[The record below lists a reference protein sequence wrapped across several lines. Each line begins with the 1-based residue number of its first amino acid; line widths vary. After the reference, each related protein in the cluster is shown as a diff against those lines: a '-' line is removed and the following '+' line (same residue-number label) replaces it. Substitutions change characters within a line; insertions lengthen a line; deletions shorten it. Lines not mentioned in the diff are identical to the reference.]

1 MKTLQIYNKPLE
13 FIDRLVKKGVKFK
26 IVKTSSKFRII
37 TDTHDYTYQAN
48 YSDLKPSEMYFFK
61 YLEKNIVPVKLE
73 DVQTIRARINYIYY
87 NRAVMHEARHENK
100 ILTFEN
106 CYEID
111 LNSAYWES
119 ARRLGI
125 INTEV
130 YERGLTLSKKVRL
143 MALGNLAKRPINMYY
158 DGQKYHSERAPI
170 PPMAKYFFACA
181 DYTDNIIA
189 EIFNRNIEFCLF
201 YWVDALFVKGEI
213 KDEICAYLDEIKFPY
228 KIKPIDNIIFTSN
241 FIQTDFFCT
250 KTNLQKQKIYNV
262 EKKAVDTH
270 FFKDINFT
278 INQIINSNK

>member
-13 FIDRLVKKGVKFK
+13 FIDSLVRKGVKFK

-61 YLEKNIVPVKLE
+61 YLEKNIIPVKLE
-73 DVQTIRARINYIYY
+73 DAQTIRARINYIYY
-87 NRAVMHEARHENK
+87 NRSIMHEVRHENK
-100 ILTFEN
+100 VLVFN
-106 CYEID
+106 DCFEID

-125 INTEV
+125 ISAEV

-143 MALGNLAKRPINMYY
+143 MALGNLAKRPINMYF

-181 DYTDNIIA
+181 DYTDNVIA
-189 EIFNRNIEFCLF
+189 EIFNRNVDFCLF

-213 KDEICAYLDEIKFPY
+213 KREICAYLDEIKFPY
-228 KIKPIDNIIFTSN
+228 KVKSINSITFTKN
-241 FIQTDFFCT
+241 HIETDFFCT

-262 EKKAVDTH
+262 EKQAIDTH

>member
-1 MKTLQIYNKPLE
+1 
-13 FIDRLVKKGVKFK
+13 
-26 IVKTSSKFRII
+26 
-37 TDTHDYTYQAN
+37 
-48 YSDLKPSEMYFFK
+48 
-61 YLEKNIVPVKLE
+61 
-73 DVQTIRARINYIYY
+73 
-87 NRAVMHEARHENK
+87 
-100 ILTFEN
+100 
-106 CYEID
+106 
-111 LNSAYWES
+111 
-119 ARRLGI
+119 
-125 INTEV
+125 
-130 YERGLTLSKKVRL
+130 

-181 DYTDNIIA
+181 DYTDNVIA

-228 KIKPIDNIIFTSN
+228 KIKPIDSIIFTSD

>member
-61 YLEKNIVPVKLE
+61 YLEKNIIPVKLE
-73 DVQTIRARINYIYY
+73 DVQTIKARINYIYY
-87 NRAVMHEARHENK
+87 NRSVMYEARHENK
-100 ILTFEN
+100 MLTFEN

-158 DGQKYHSERAPI
+158 DGQKYYSERAPI

-189 EIFNRNIEFCLF
+189 EIFNRNIEFCIF

-213 KDEICAYLDEIKFPY
+213 KDEICAHLDEIKFPY
-228 KIKPIDNIIFTSN
+228 KIKPIDSIIFTSDY
-241 FIQTDFFCT
+241 IQTDFFCT